1 MNKLWKPLL
10 GLVVVLAAFTVS
22 FGWPIQNGLQIDID
36 TSPRAQA
43 ARQKTPWDLTK
54 LQVMNRVIHQ
64 VNDDYVDPKRIDHQR
79 MMLAGL
85 DAIQKN
91 VAPVLVHYQDGAETL
106 KVQVNSRQSEFAIRD
121 VSSPWELAG
130 RFREVFAFL
139 QEELKNEDDLELSE
153 IEYTAVNGM
162 LKTLD
167 PHTVLLPP
175 EMFDEMQTSTRG
187 EFGGLGIV

>member
-1 MNKLWKPLL
+1 MRRLWKPLL
-10 GLVVVLAAFTVS
+10 GLVVVLAAFTIS
-22 FGWPIQNGLQIDID
+22 FGWPIENGLQIDID
-36 TSPRAQA
+36 TSPRAMA

-64 VNDDYVDPKRIDHQR
+64 VNDGYVDPKRIDHQR

-85 DAIQKN
+85 DAIQKD
-91 VAPVLVHYQDGAETL
+91 VPPVLVHYREGAETL
-106 KVQVNSRQSEFAIRD
+106 KVQVNRAESEFKVSD
-121 VSSPWELAG
+121 VSSPWALAG

-139 QEELKNEDDLELSE
+139 QEELKDEEDIELSQV
-153 IEYTAVNGM
+153 EYSAVNGM

-175 EMFDEMQTSTRG
+175 G
-187 EFGGLGIV
+187 